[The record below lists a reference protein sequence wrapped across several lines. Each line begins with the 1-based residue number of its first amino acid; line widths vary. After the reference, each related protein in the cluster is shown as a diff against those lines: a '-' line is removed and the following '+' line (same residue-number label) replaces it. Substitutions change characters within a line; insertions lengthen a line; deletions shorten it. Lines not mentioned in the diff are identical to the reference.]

1 MSKIAEFCDIEVYM
15 DNHFEG
21 SPYVSIIYLDDDVEG
36 GINLQTGE
44 IKGDFS
50 KYVIPVISA
59 WFVDNKDIL
68 LSMWG
73 SRRIEVLPSWG
84 E

>member
-1 MSKIAEFCDIEVYM
+1 MEA
-15 DNHFEG
+15 
-21 SPYVSIIYLDDDVEG
+21 DVEG
-36 GINLQTGE
+36 GINLPTGE

-68 LSMWG
+68 ISMWE

>member
-15 DNHFEG
+15 DNRFEG

-36 GINLQTGE
+36 GIDLQTGE
-44 IKGDFS
+44 IKGGFS
-50 KYVIPVISA
+50 KYVTPVISA
-59 WFVDNKDIL
+59 WFGDNKDIL
-68 LSMWG
+68 LNMWG
-73 SRRIEVLPSWG
+73 NKRIEVLPSWG